1 MTEEEK
7 LAKKEAKK
15 AKGKTLIAEFKKFIT
30 RGNILDMSV
39 GVIMGSAFNAIVT
52 ALTNILL
59 SVATWAVPGGL
70 KGLITVLPAV
80 NDAQRGAG
88 FLVDGST
95 IHYQTFTTA
104 EVNDRVIQFAANQ
117 GVTDL
122 KVGDPTFLQ
131 WKSSLL
137 STYTLHGTTY
147 TYNMSAVIDWGAFIN
162 AIISFLIIALTLFV
176 IVKTFTSLQ
185 AKRKLFEEQLVN
197 KFKKPEPTEEETKAE

>member
-15 AKGKTLIAEFKKFIT
+15 AKGKNLIAEFKKFIT

-52 ALTNILL
+52 ALTKILL

-70 KGLITVLPAV
+70 NGLITVLPAV

-88 FLVDGST
+88 FLVDGVT
-95 IHYQTFTTA
+95 KHFQTFTTA
-104 EVNDRVIQFAANQ
+104 EVNERVIQFAANQ

-122 KVGDPTFLQ
+122 KVDDPTFLQ
-131 WKSSLL
+131 WKSSML

-147 TYNMSAVIDWGAFIN
+147 AYNMSAVIDWGAFIN

-185 AKRKLFEEQLVN
+185 AKRKLFEEQLAS
-197 KFKKPEPTEEETKAE
+197 KFKKPEPTEEETKTE

>member
-88 FLVDGST
+88 FLVDG
-95 IHYQTFTTA
+95 
-104 EVNDRVIQFAANQ
+104 V
-117 GVTDL
+117 
-122 KVGDPTFLQ
+122 
-131 WKSSLL
+131 
-137 STYTLHGTTY
+137 
-147 TYNMSAVIDWGAFIN
+147 
-162 AIISFLIIALTLFV
+162 
-176 IVKTFTSLQ
+176 VKH
-185 AKRKLFEEQLVN
+185 
-197 KFKKPEPTEEETKAE
+197 